1 MKQLFTFT
9 FVATKVMFRSRE
21 TIFWNLLFPVALFLL
36 YVTVFSGIYP
46 SSMPKERTIADNF
59 AKIVVITIMSG
70 GLYSLAISVSVLK
83 EKGILRRYRVT
94 PVKPITIV
102 SGIVLREYFFL
113 TMITAVNYLI
123 AIFAYHADFGGNLF
137 DLFFITTLGILV
149 FCAIGFTIAGITF
162 TNQGTVGFANLL
174 FMPMLFLSGAAIP
187 AFLFPKWL
195 IKFATVFPATHLLNL
210 MQNVLFEG
218 HPLFNSLS
226 DIIVLLG
233 FGVVFLVIASLT
245 FRWN

>member
-36 YVTVFSGIYP
+36 YVTVFAGIYP
-46 SSMPKERTIADNF
+46 SSVPKDRAITDNF
-59 AKIVVITIMSG
+59 LKILVITIMSG

-102 SGIVLREYFFL
+102 SGIVLRQYFFL
-113 TMITAVNYLI
+113 ILITAVNYLI
-123 AIFAYHADFGGNLF
+123 AILAYHADFGGNLL

-149 FCAIGFTIAGITF
+149 FCALGFTIAGITF
-162 TNQGTVGFANLL
+162 TNQGTIGFANLL

-187 AFLFPKWL
+187 AFLFPSWL
-195 IKFATVFPATHLLNL
+195 NKLATIFPATHLLNL
-210 MQNVLFEG
+210 MQNVLFKG
-218 HPLFNSLS
+218 NPLFSSTS
-226 DIIVLLG
+226 DIIVLLV
-233 FGVVFLVIASLT
+233 FGVVFMVIASLT